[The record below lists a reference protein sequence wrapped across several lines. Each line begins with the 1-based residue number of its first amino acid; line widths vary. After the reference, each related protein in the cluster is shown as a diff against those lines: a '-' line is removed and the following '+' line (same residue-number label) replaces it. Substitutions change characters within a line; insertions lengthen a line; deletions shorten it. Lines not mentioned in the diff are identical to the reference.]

1 MKCNN
6 ATDECQLTKSD
17 CFPLVALIAG
27 LAGGAIAGI
36 VIAAVIGALLIS
48 GGAGAL
54 STIEITPEETVMSNN
69 PIYQDK
75 GTHGVNALHNA
86 GGD

>member
-1 MKCNN
+1 V
-6 ATDECQLTKSD
+6 LTEQS
-17 CFPLVALIAG
+17 CLNIALIAG

-36 VIAAVIGALLIS
+36 VIAAVIGGLLVS

-54 STIEITPEETVMSNN
+54 TTLDLATEENVLNTN

-75 GTHGVNALHNA
+75 GLHGTNAFHEANL
-86 GGD
+86 

>member
-1 MKCNN
+1 M
-6 ATDECQLTKSD
+6 TKQD

-36 VIAAVIGALLIS
+36 VIAAVIGFLLIS

-69 PIYQDK
+69 PIYKDK
-75 GTHGVNALHNA
+75 GTHGINALHN
-86 GGD
+86 DCD